1 MIHVL
6 GILQTFRRSIKVR
19 ARLLSEDM
27 ERKVNPT
34 NRMPGGFDLNAV
46 DICVEFV
53 DEGDCSQ
60 SMVCIDVPP
69 HVVRSIVG

>member
-1 MIHVL
+1 M
-6 GILQTFRRSIKVR
+6 KVR

-27 ERKVNPT
+27 KRKVNPT
-34 NRMPGGFDLNAV
+34 NRMPGGFGLNAV

-60 SMVCIDVPP
+60 SKACIDVSP
-69 HVVRSIVG
+69 HVMRSIVG